1 MTRRTIMNMLVS
13 AAAVAASST
22 VMPSELQASDQAPVA
37 VADLAMSGEP
47 AKPQAR
53 PEIGEYPPEIFGKLP
68 DGFVL
73 EKQSI
78 EMLCFWHR
86 KAIEVVNAMQ
96 EHFDHAPHSKA
107 AWEEFTA
114 YCEIK
119 NGILAAILSA
129 PAVRP
134 GQVAAQLRAVVAE
147 ADQLSSPTCKVSIE
161 EILQVDD
168 IVKMS
173 AELTVATAPI
183 VPKKRVGNLR
193 RGRKLTR
200 AGLLM
205 RYQSFLVQEIET
217 VSWNLYGERDYAK
230 HIIFFDDAVRA
241 RCTSADRCHP
251 FFDERSLPARAR
263 AVLGSLKIDAKIA
276 DDRS

>member
-1 MTRRTIMNMLVS
+1 MNMLVS
-13 AAAVAASST
+13 AAAAAASST
-22 VMPSELQASDQAPVA
+22 VMPSELQASDQALVA

-107 AWEEFTA
+107 AWEEFTT

-119 NGILAAILSA
+119 NSILAAILSA
-129 PAVRP
+129 HAVRS

-147 ADQLSSPTCKVSIE
+147 ADHLSSPTFKVSIE

-183 VPKKRVGNLR
+183 VPKKRVGPTQ
-193 RGRKLTR
+193 RGSKLTR
-200 AGLLM
+200 AGLMM
-205 RYQSFLVQEIET
+205 RYQSFLVQELET
-217 VSWNLYGERDYAK
+217 VSWNLYGDRDYAK
-230 HIIFFDDAVRA
+230 HTIFFDSAVRT
-241 RCTSADRCHP
+241 RCKPIERHYP
-251 FFDERSLPARAR
+251 FFDESCLADRAR
-263 AVLGSLKIDAKIA
+263 CARKSENRCRNR
-276 DDRS
+276 RSPLQG

>member
-1 MTRRTIMNMLVS
+1 MTRKTIMNMLVS
-13 AAAVAASST
+13 AAAAAASST
-22 VMPSELQASDQAPVA
+22 VMPAELQASDQALVA
-37 VADLAMSGEP
+37 VADLAMSGEA

-96 EHFDHAPHSKA
+96 EHFDHAPPSEA

-119 NGILAAILSA
+119 NNILAAILSA
-129 PAVRP
+129 HAVRP

-147 ADQLSSPTCKVSIE
+147 ADHLSSPTCKVSIE

-173 AELTVATAPI
+173 AELTGATAPI
-183 VPKKRVGNLR
+183 VPKKRVGALQ

-200 AGLLM
+200 AGLLT
-205 RYQSFLVQEIET
+205 RYQSFLVQELET

-230 HIIFFDDAVRA
+230 HTIFFDRAVR
-241 RCTSADRCHP
+241 DRCDSAGHSGP
-251 FFDERSLPARAR
+251 FFDERNLSKRAH
-263 AVLGSLKIDAKIA
+263 AVLKSLMIDTEIIDA
-276 DDRS
+276 

>member
-1 MTRRTIMNMLVS
+1 MNVL
-13 AAAVAASST
+13 
-22 VMPSELQASDQAPVA
+22 
-37 VADLAMSGEP
+37 
-47 AKPQAR
+47 
-53 PEIGEYPPEIFGKLP
+53 GEYPPEIFGKLP

-96 EHFDHAPHSKA
+96 DAPDGVSSA
-107 AWEEFTA
+107 AWEDFTA

-119 NGILAAILSA
+119 NNILAATLSA
-129 PAVRP
+129 HAVRP

-147 ADQLSSPTCKVSIE
+147 ADHLSSPTCKASIE
-161 EILQVDD
+161 EVLQVDD

-173 AELTVATAPI
+173 AELTEATAPI
-183 VPKKRVGNLR
+183 VPKKHVGAVR

-200 AGLLM
+200 AGLLT
-205 RYQSFLVQEIET
+205 RYQSFLVQELET

-241 RCTSADRCHP
+241 RCTSTDRCDP
-251 FFDERSLPARAR
+251 FFDERSLPTRAR
-263 AVLGSLKIDAKIA
+263 AVLGSLKIDAEIA